1 MKKIEAVVHP
11 SRLSAVRAELVRR
24 GICGE
29 ITLTDVRHGDVHKS
43 LAAASNGPANQFE
56 ERVKLELIVP
66 DRQVDKA
73 VSVVLRHAVTH
84 NDDSSGQ
91 VALFEVSEV
100 LHITDSAIPQGQSI
114 RASRETP

>member
-1 MKKIEAVVHP
+1 MKKIEVVVHP
-11 SRLSAVRAELVRR
+11 SRLSEVRTELARR
-24 GICGE
+24 GISGE
-29 ITLTDVRHGDVHKS
+29 MTLTEVRHGNVQKP
-43 LAAASNGPANQFE
+43 LAAASNQSANQFE

-100 LHITDSAIPQGQSI
+100 LRISNRPVGTGCARHL
-114 RASRETP
+114 REAG